1 MQGIKIYTIDSRK
14 MIKRGSPAWKAN
26 QEQAKTYF
34 PLIEKDNKQYKV
46 KIVNEKLIEELF
58 THILIPK
65 EKRILDVN
73 DFGILFSI
81 SYIKEDKYFMTMYY
95 HPQNGHV
102 EHYNISNYA
111 KDESDY
117 VLADNI
123 VKWINEK
130 VL

>member
-14 MIKRGSPAWKAN
+14 MIKRGLPGWKEN
-26 QEQAKTYF
+26 QEQAKIYF
-34 PLIEKDNKQYKV
+34 PLIEKDNKHYKV

-65 EKRILDVN
+65 EKKILDAN

-81 SYIKEDKYFMTMYY
+81 SYIKDDKYFMTMYY
-95 HPQNGHV
+95 HPRNGHV